1 MAARDQPSGIEPTVG
16 LAVIRQPV
24 VVPMAD
30 EGRIGGIDGRAAADE
45 NVPVRKTRQH
55 ISRPV
60 GGMNLDDV
68 AVLEGEARYGGER
81 AVTHDEHVPARQLE
95 ETLDIGDIFAAAI
108 ALPRQTA
115 AEAEL
120 TAATD
125 GNDCADFG
133 DLHEDPRHAFSVSSD
148 KYNGLTRKTVQPF
161 ACHAVPGK
169 DRLLCQ
175 GRVWTSALA
184 VPSRSG

>member
-1 MAARDQPSGIEPTVG
+1 MAARDQPNGIEPTVG

-24 VVPMAD
+24 DVPMAD

-45 NVPVRKTRQH
+45 NKPVRKTRQYV
-55 ISRPV
+55 SRPV

-68 AVLEGEARYGGER
+68 AVLEGKVRYGGER
-81 AVTHDEHVPARQLE
+81 AVTHDEHVTARQLE

-108 ALPRQTA
+108 ALPGQTA

-125 GNDCADFG
+125 GMTARTSMTCMMTPA
-133 DLHEDPRHAFSVSSD
+133 
-148 KYNGLTRKTVQPF
+148 T
-161 ACHAVPGK
+161 
-169 DRLLCQ
+169 LLCLKR
-175 GRVWTSALA
+175 RVRRAHAQNGPTF
-184 VPSRSG
+184 